1 MAPKDSFF
9 KKFVS
14 LRKYSKLYEKKERF
28 GIRNPETIGLLL
40 VSKINKENYHKSS
53 LMRCSI
59 KSYCEKIRKT
69 HRKASAMKW
78 NGFYII
84 TAPS

>member
-1 MAPKDSFF
+1 MAPEDSFF

-40 VSKINKENYHKSS
+40 VSKINRENARKSS
-53 LMRCSI
+53 RLWRCSI
-59 KSYCEKIRKT
+59 KSDCEKIRKI
-69 HRKASAMKW
+69 HRKASAMKSFSW
-78 NGFYII
+78 
-84 TAPS
+84 